1 MKVVCL
7 TNKPVMLSGAN
18 TSETRIAK
26 TLRADARNGLGK
38 HLSLFAVTQRF
49 ATGNSRRSFAPLRM
63 TEIEDAN
70 PFL

>member
-1 MKVVCL
+1 MRFARL
-7 TNKPVMLSGAN
+7 TNKLVMLSGAN

-63 TEIEDAN
+63 TRIENAD